1 MIGHCFEGCYD
12 MIRFSLAA
20 MAALSCCFSAAHAQQ
35 YPVKPVRL
43 VHSFPPGGSTDL
55 LARTVTQKMQDSLG
69 QNIIIETRPGAG
81 TNIGAEYSARQDPDG
96 YTLYLGIDATMVM
109 NPWMSPKPNFDPV
122 KDFAPISNLAVQCV
136 MFVGSNKA
144 PRKSLTELIA
154 FAKANPGKLT
164 LSGSNVL
171 TQLLGAQ
178 LMALSATDMVYVPYP
193 GAPQQ
198 SQSLLAGDID
208 MAVVGVIP
216 YATYIREG
224 RMIGLATTGPKRDT
238 RLPDMPTVREAGFP
252 GLEGCNWLALFAP
265 AGTPRGIIDRLHSE
279 TAKALAAPDV
289 RERLATSG
297 METSPTTPEVLGAM
311 VRNDLAKWGP
321 IIKAVIKN

>member
-1 MIGHCFEGCYD
+1 MT
-12 MIRFSLAA
+12 RFPLIALAA
-20 MAALSCCFSAAHAQQ
+20 MLCVAQQSFAQQ
-35 YPVKPVRL
+35 YPTKPVRL

-55 LARTVTQKMQDSLG
+55 LARLVSQKMQESLG
-69 QNIIIETRPGAG
+69 QNILIETRPGAG
-81 TNIGAEYSARQDPDG
+81 TNIGAEYAARQEADG
-96 YTLYLGIDATMVM
+96 YSLYLGIDATMVM
-109 NPWMSPKPNFDPV
+109 NPWMTPKPGFDPL

-144 PRKSLTELIA
+144 PRKSLVELVA

-164 LSGSNVL
+164 ISGSNVL
-171 TQLLGAQ
+171 TQMLGAQ
-178 LMALSATDMVYVPYP
+178 LKALSGTDIVYVPYP

-224 RMIGLATTGPKRDT
+224 RMIGLATTGSRREP
-238 RLPDMPTVREAGFP
+238 RLPDMPTVRESGYP

-265 AGTPRGIIDRLHSE
+265 AATPRTIIDRLNAE
-279 TAKALAAPDV
+279 VVKALTAPDV
-289 RERLATSG
+289 RERLSTSG
-297 METSPTTPEVLGAM
+297 MEASPTSPDQLGAM
-311 VRNDLAKWGP
+311 VKNDLAKWGP
-321 IIKAVIKN
+321 IIKAVVKN

>member
-1 MIGHCFEGCYD
+1 M
-12 MIRFSLAA
+12 L
-20 MAALSCCFSAAHAQQ
+20 ALSASSFAQQ

-55 LARTVTQKMQDSLG
+55 LARTVSQKAQETLG

-81 TNIGAEYSARQDPDG
+81 TNIGAEYAARQEPDG

-109 NPWMSPKPNFDPV
+109 NPWMSPKPNFDPI
-122 KDFAPISNLAVQCV
+122 KDFAPITNLAVQCV

-144 PRKSLTELIA
+144 PRKSLIELITY
-154 FAKANPGKLT
+154 AKANPGKLT
-164 LSGSNVL
+164 ISGSNVL

-178 LMALSATDMVYVPYP
+178 LKALSATDIVYVPYP

-208 MAVVGVIP
+208 LAVVGVIP

-224 RMIGLATTGPKRDT
+224 RMIGLATTGPRRDA

-265 AGTPRGIIDRLHSE
+265 AATPRPIIDRLNSE
-279 TAKALAAPDV
+279 VVRALAAPEIK
-289 RERLATSG
+289 ERLATSG
-297 METSPTTPEVLGAM
+297 MEVSPTTPDALGAM
-311 VRNDLAKWGP
+311 VKNDLSKWGP

>member
-1 MIGHCFEGCYD
+1 MTRINLIG
-12 MIRFSLAA
+12 LAA
-20 MAALSCCFSAAHAQQ
+20 MLVSASSSFAQQ
-35 YPVKPVRL
+35 YPTKPLRL

-55 LARTVTQKMQDSLG
+55 LARTVSQKVQESLG
-69 QNIIIETRPGAG
+69 QNILIETRPGAG
-81 TNIGAEYSARQDPDG
+81 TNIGAEYAARQEADG
-96 YTLYLGIDATMVM
+96 YSLYLGIDATMVM
-109 NPWMSPKPNFDPV
+109 NPWMTPKPNFDPI

-154 FAKANPGKLT
+154 FAKSNPGKLT
-164 LSGSNVL
+164 ISGSNVL

-178 LMALSATDMVYVPYP
+178 LKALSATDIVYVPYP

-224 RMIGLATTGPKRDT
+224 RMIGLATTGAKRDA
-238 RLPDMPTVREAGFP
+238 RLPDMPTVREAGYA

-265 AGTPRGIIDRLHSE
+265 ATTPRAIIDRLNAE
-279 TAKALAAPDV
+279 TVKALASPDI

-297 METSPTTPEVLGAM
+297 MEASSTTPEVLATM
-311 VRNDLAKWGP
+311 VKNDLAKWGP

>member
-1 MIGHCFEGCYD
+1 M
-12 MIRFSLAA
+12 L
-20 MAALSCCFSAAHAQQ
+20 ALSASSFAQQ

-55 LARTVTQKMQDSLG
+55 LARTVSQKAQETLG

-81 TNIGAEYSARQDPDG
+81 TNIGAEYAARQEPDG

-109 NPWMSPKPNFDPV
+109 NPWMSPKPNFDPI
-122 KDFAPISNLAVQCV
+122 KDFAPITNLAVQCV

-144 PRKSLTELIA
+144 PRKSLIELITY
-154 FAKANPGKLT
+154 AKANPGKLT
-164 LSGSNVL
+164 ISGSNVL

-178 LMALSATDMVYVPYP
+178 LKALSATDIVYVPYP

-208 MAVVGVIP
+208 LAVVGVIP

-224 RMIGLATTGPKRDT
+224 RMIGLATTGPRRDA

-265 AGTPRGIIDRLHSE
+265 AATPRPIIDRLNSE
-279 TAKALAAPDV
+279 VVRALAAPDIK
-289 RERLATSG
+289 ERLATSG
-297 METSPTTPEVLGAM
+297 MEVSPTTPDALGAM
-311 VRNDLAKWGP
+311 VKNDLSKWGP